1 MIICFDHKK
10 HKEEHKSHS
19 DSSGSCRFVTFVF
32 FFVFL
37 WLNLFPPSGR
47 RLQFALDWDLGRFLK
62 PAGADVLD
70 AQRLHG

>member
-19 DSSGSCRFVTFVF
+19 GSSGSCRFVTFVF

-37 WLNLFPPSGR
+37 WLNLFPQPDR
-47 RLQFALDWDLGRFLK
+47 QLQFALDLGFGRFLK
-62 PAGADVLD
+62 PAGADMLD
-70 AQRLHG
+70 AQRLHR